1 MSIPDGATIRIR
13 EVWDRDAR
21 KEFVHINRLK
31 RKFPNISV
39 DTEFP
44 GSFPVYLIASTEE
57 ERIYQSLRANVDK
70 MKLIQVGLTLTND
83 IGELPMIDGAYC
95 VWQFNIRDFDITTDL
110 YVDTSIQLLKASGI
124 DFEKN
129 RREGIDSRRF
139 GSLLVKYNLVRNKKI
154 HYICYQGDYDF
165 AYLLKLLTGELLPV
179 THAEFKAKVQDFFGA
194 VYDIRL
200 VQTTCFHLK
209 CGLQKFSDILGVKR
223 ISGNAHQAGSDSL
236 LTSSAYQTIK
246 DKYSGNCR
254 GRSAVMPPGLVRT
267 LVF

>member
-1 MSIPDGATIRIR
+1 MSVPDGAPIRIR

-44 GSFPVYLIASTEE
+44 GAFPMYHIAFSGEE
-57 ERIYQSLRANVDK
+57 SVYQSLRANVDK
-70 MKLIQVGLTLTND
+70 MKLIQVGLTLTNEH
-83 IGELPMIDGAYC
+83 GQLPMIDGVYC
-95 VWQFNIRDFDITTDL
+95 AWQFNIRDFDITSDL
-110 YVDTSIQLLKASGI
+110 YVATSIQLLKASGI

-165 AYLLKLLTGELLPV
+165 AYLLKLLTGESLPS
-179 THAEFKAKVQDFFGA
+179 THAEFKSKVEDYFGA
-194 VYDIRL
+194 VSDIRL
-200 VQTTCFHLK
+200 MQITYFHLR
-209 CGLQKFSDILGVKR
+209 CGLQKFSDMLGVKR

-236 LTSSAYQTIK
+236 LTSAAYQTIK
-246 DKYSGNCR
+246 EKILETCR
-254 GRSAVMPPGLVRT
+254 MKPDVMPGLVRAT
-267 LVF
+267 VF